1 MNYLNRKN
9 AQYTYLAM
17 VNGVRK
23 EVPSLMHPYINTI
36 RLVGTKYLYDPNT
49 KEYTM
54 TINYLPYG
62 RSFIDLL
69 VTLASI
75 KQDYKIITMYEKKYQ
90 NNSLYDNRE
99 IKELIATRVD
109 DFDFNNPVFKK
120 LILASKTMCHDFHSF
135 SYVNDLI
142 KYITN
147 KYSNE
152 IPHNTLLDMIYQGFI
167 TKEDIEQLST
177 INPSLA
183 NFYLMNY
190 DFIKRYNLSLVR
202 KI

>member
-9 AQYTYLAM
+9 AQDTYLAM
-17 VNGVRK
+17 LNGARK

-36 RLVGTKYLYDPNT
+36 RLVGTRYNYDPET
-49 KEYTM
+49 EDYTM
-54 TINYLPYG
+54 TINFIPYG

-75 KQDYKIITMYEKKYQ
+75 KRDYRILNMYEKKYQ
-90 NNSLYDNRE
+90 NNPLYDNRG
-99 IKELIATRVD
+99 IRELINSRVP

-120 LILASKTMCHDFHSF
+120 LILASKVMCNDFHSF

-142 KYITN
+142 KYVTN

-152 IPHNTLLDMIYQGFI
+152 MENGTLLDMVYKGLI
-167 TKEDIEQLST
+167 TKEDLEELKT

-183 NFYLMNY
+183 NFYLMNF
-190 DFIKRYNLSLVR
+190 DLIKRYNLSLVR
-202 KI
+202 R